1 VPNINYDFVF
11 QISGKKISEIITIF
25 FWKGKVTGPTNLR
38 DLVTP
43 SAAANSWDSKDPSGN
58 WMSINVL
65 IIQQI
70 SSYHKLCVNI
80 TLYRFVHKT

>member
-1 VPNINYDFVF
+1 MF
-11 QISGKKISEIITIF
+11 QNSGKKISEIITIF
-25 FWKGKVTGPTNLR
+25 FGKGKVTGPTNLR

-43 SAAANSWDSKDPSGN
+43 SAAVNSWDSKDPSGN

-70 SSYHKLCVNI
+70 SPYHKLCVNI
-80 TLYRFVHKT
+80 TLYSFVHNI

>member
-11 QISGKKISEIITIF
+11 QDSGRKVSEVITIY

-43 SAAANSWDSKDPSGN
+43 SAAANSWDSKDSSGN
-58 WMSINVL
+58 WISINVL
-65 IIQQI
+65 IIQ
-70 SSYHKLCVNI
+70 
-80 TLYRFVHKT
+80 